1 MILTENEQVVP
12 KPEEKTFLKKPKK
25 EKLLA
30 WEQIQ
35 HKNMQIKVLF
45 KGLDF
50 PSVTE
55 KDEDRGV
62 RVKGMVRGIVQG
74 APHSR
79 LS

>member
-1 MILTENEQVVP
+1 MGTNS
-12 KPEEKTFLKKPKK
+12 
-25 EKLLA
+25 
-30 WEQIQ
+30 
-35 HKNMQIKVLF
+35 F

-62 RVKGMVRGIVQG
+62 HVKGVVHDIVQG